1 MGKRL
6 INVDE
11 VEEKENPGKYGIWG
25 HRIEDLWLE
34 KATLDIETGNVK
46 ILVGS

>member
-1 MGKRL
+1 MENDRL
-6 INVDE
+6 NEIRE
-11 VEEKENPGKYGIWG
+11 LNPGKYGIWG

>member
-1 MGKRL
+1 MGRRL

-11 VEEKENPGKYGIWG
+11 VEEIVP